1 MGYGAAATAQ
11 RSARSDWGVPAALLT
26 LSFVPSVAGAF
37 RLAELAN
44 GAAITPENARFF
56 VEPFPVVLHIP
67 SVVVY
72 CVLGAFQFAAEFR
85 RRRPAWHR
93 AAGRLLIVFGLISAL
108 TGLWM
113 TWVYPYAPGD
123 GFLLYAI
130 RQVVGWA
137 MFLSIV
143 LGLVAIRRRNFAKHR
158 AWMIRGY
165 AIGQGAGTQVVT
177 GLVWALL
184 FGNQEGTTR
193 ALVLGASW
201 LINISVG
208 EWVIRRRPGGGLQQA
223 ERSAI

>member
-1 MGYGAAATAQ
+1 
-11 RSARSDWGVPAALLT
+11 L
-26 LSFVPSVAGAF
+26 
-37 RLAELAN
+37 
-44 GAAITPENARFF
+44 
-56 VEPFPVVLHIP
+56 
-67 SVVVY
+67 
-72 CVLGAFQFAAEFR
+72 
-85 RRRPAWHR
+85 
-93 AAGRLLIVFGLISAL
+93 
-108 TGLWM
+108 

-143 LGLVAIRRRNFAKHR
+143 LGLVAIRRRNFAEHR

-177 GLVWALL
+177 GLIWALL

-208 EWVIRRRPGGGLQQA
+208 EWVIRRRPAGGLQPA